1 MKRRLQPML
10 KRLLIGGFVMI
21 MSVHV
26 LAQAEKKM
34 FYRYTTNEGH
44 KVVSQTIPPQYIRN
58 GYELLTISG
67 EIVKVVAPAP
77 AEADAERIANER
89 KAAKERAKTD
99 LELRR
104 KYSSVK
110 DIESAKI
117 RNLQELQN
125 TVNILQANLSS
136 VKLQL
141 KAQEA
146 HAASI
151 ERSGKTVT
159 AEVLKNITTLR
170 TEEKDLNAQIKQ
182 REAEYQ
188 SSADKYEQDKLR
200 FIEITQPKN

>member
-1 MKRRLQPML
+1 
-10 KRLLIGGFVMI
+10 MI

-77 AEADAERIANER
+77 AEADAERVANER

>member
-1 MKRRLQPML
+1 MKRRLKPML
-10 KRLLIGGFVMI
+10 KRLLIGGFVMT
-21 MSVHV
+21 MSVHA
-26 LAQAEKKM
+26 LAQDKKM
-34 FYRYTTNEGH
+34 FYRYTTNDGH

-77 AEADAERIANER
+77 SEADAERVANER

-104 KYSSVK
+104 TYSSVN
-110 DIESAKI
+110 DIESAKT

-170 TEEKDLNAQIKQ
+170 TEEKELNVQIKQ

-200 FIEITQPKN
+200 FIEITKPKQ

>member
-1 MKRRLQPML
+1 MKRRLKPML
-10 KRLLIGGFVMI
+10 KRLLIGGFVMT
-21 MSVHV
+21 MSVHA
-26 LAQAEKKM
+26 LAQKEKKM
-34 FYRYTTNEGH
+34 FYRYTTNDGH

-77 AEADAERIANER
+77 SEADAERVANER

-104 KYSSVK
+104 TYSSVN
-110 DIESAKI
+110 DIESAKT

-170 TEEKDLNAQIKQ
+170 TEEKELNVQIKQ

-200 FIEITQPKN
+200 FIEITKPKQ